1 MKTRI
6 VILLSLV
13 VSITCTNLMA
23 DVWVQ
28 GYTRRDGT
36 RVRGHYRSDPDGNFW
51 NNWSTVGNTNP
62 YTGKPG
68 WKRSPSQGFGGF
80 NSIAGFVHRAQ
91 VIAHQQQRVACAK
104 RAAASRAHYRKL
116 KQARVARYREIFKN
130 SPKLGPEQVAVA
142 RLRLANQLLD
152 RNDIE
157 AYERWIKA
165 IVREFPQTEVAQQLA
180 IDHPAL
186 ISTDES
192 RTARMP
198 QTDTNEKT
206 PGENVPPAL
215 ARGDLKNAPKAG
227 PEQAAKAKLRLAK
240 QLLNNGKA
248 KAYQRWIKAIVREFP
263 QTEVAHRL
271 NTNHPTLISSI
282 RNN

>member
-104 RAAASRAHYRKL
+104 RAAAIYGVSSKDVFGFPAYLVCKWRLCKMNKINIYL
-116 KQARVARYREIFKN
+116 KSLFR
-130 SPKLGPEQVAVA
+130 
-142 RLRLANQLLD
+142 
-152 RNDIE
+152 
-157 AYERWIKA
+157 
-165 IVREFPQTEVAQQLA
+165 
-180 IDHPAL
+180 
-186 ISTDES
+186 
-192 RTARMP
+192 
-198 QTDTNEKT
+198 
-206 PGENVPPAL
+206 
-215 ARGDLKNAPKAG
+215 
-227 PEQAAKAKLRLAK
+227 
-240 QLLNNGKA
+240 
-248 KAYQRWIKAIVREFP
+248 
-263 QTEVAHRL
+263 
-271 NTNHPTLISSI
+271 
-282 RNN
+282 